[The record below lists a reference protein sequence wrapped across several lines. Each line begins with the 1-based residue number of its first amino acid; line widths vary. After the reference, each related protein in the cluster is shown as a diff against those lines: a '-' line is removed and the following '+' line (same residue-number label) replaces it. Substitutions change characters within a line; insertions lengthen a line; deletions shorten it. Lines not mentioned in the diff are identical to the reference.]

1 MSPAGIVMTYVS
13 EDAPTALHETANEV
27 GTYAIGT
34 FRTRRDIR
42 ILDLAE
48 LPPVPSLFEEVPDSL
63 EYDGPKGPRNGNYR
77 HGRYTAEVIAS
88 RRWLRELT
96 RDVRALTK
104 SLRQP

>member
-63 EYDGPKGPRNGNYR
+63 EYDPRRNLVFLHLLAR
-77 HGRYTAEVIAS
+77 DTILFFALQCCMRVAATAVQH
-88 RRWLRELT
+88 RG
-96 RDVRALTK
+96 
-104 SLRQP
+104 

>member
-42 ILDLAE
+42 ILDLVE

-63 EYDGPKGPRNGNYR
+63 EYDPRRNLVFLHLLAR
-77 HGRYTAEVIAS
+77 DTILFFALQCCMRVAATAVQHGG
-88 RRWLRELT
+88 
-96 RDVRALTK
+96 
-104 SLRQP
+104 